1 MVGFLQY
8 LEAPFD
14 AGVVT
19 RRTKVRMGE
28 PILVIQTDDV
38 RGAHERALAAGAT
51 ISAPP
56 TDWSVPS
63 HDGKSVIHLR
73 SMSMFDL
80 DGIYSEINQHL

>member
-1 MVGFLQY
+1 VSI
-8 LEAPFD
+8 
-14 AGVVT
+14 
-19 RRTKVRMGE
+19 GE

-38 RGAHERALAAGAT
+38 RSIHERAVAAGANV
-51 ISAPP
+51 SMPP

-73 SMSMFDL
+73 SMSMFDP